1 VDTRLRAVC
10 DLMVPEARE
19 YAGLH
24 AYDGIVQ
31 DLTDAGVQSALHR
44 LGGAP
49 LSDAHDEAHLVAF
62 EEWARVSFG
71 EVCMHRRNPL
81 VHISNLDVACYD
93 RDYTDAATRAE
104 ARQCHLAAWPDVVD
118 AAVTTLDQVAA
129 PVAHGLLRAAEG
141 LAADLRRDGDDEG
154 LITAALAAHQR
165 FVEHVRQRAES
176 GDPDAALG
184 GALLARL
191 MGSIEAM
198 PVDLGRLAERV
209 DAERDRLRAW
219 LREACADLDPNTP
232 AIELVAAL
240 LRDHPDAGGVL
251 TEARAQTAEVI
262 AFTIEH
268 NLVPG
273 LDGECVGGP
282 APPSRRWAMAMMSP
296 AAPFE
301 DEGPSWYHV
310 TPPDETWPAEQQE
323 QWLQVFSRTTLPA
336 ITAHEVAPGHFAHGR
351 ALRRLTSDV
360 RRSLH
365 SPAFVEG
372 WAHYVEE
379 LCVEEGFRAE
389 DPRFAIGVALEAL
402 VRVTR
407 LAVAIG
413 VHTRTMT
420 MDEAVQ
426 RFEADAFLEGP
437 AARSEAARSTFDPTY
452 GRYTWGKFEILA
464 LRDEAQARWG
474 TRYSHARF
482 HEQLLALGSPP
493 LGLMGAVV
501 GE

>member
-1 VDTRLRAVC
+1 VDARLRAMC

-24 AYDGIVQ
+24 AYDGVVQ
-31 DLTDAGVQSALHR
+31 DLSDAGVQAALRR
-44 LGGAP
+44 LGGPRLA
-49 LSDAHDEAHLVAF
+49 DAHDEAHLAAF
-62 EEWARVSFG
+62 EDWARVSFG
-71 EVCMHRRNPL
+71 EVGEHRRNPL
-81 VHISNLDVACYD
+81 VHIGNLDVACYD
-93 RDYTDAATRAE
+93 REYTDASTRGE
-104 ARQCHLAAWPDVVD
+104 ARRRHLASWPDAIEV
-118 AAVTTLDQVAA
+118 AVTTLDQVAA
-129 PVAHGLLRAAEG
+129 PVAHGLLRTVEG
-141 LAADLRRDGDDEG
+141 LGADLRREGDDEA
-154 LITAALAAHQR
+154 LISAAQSAHGQL
-165 FVEHVRQRAES
+165 VAHVRQCAAT
-176 GDPDAALG
+176 GDPDPALG
-184 GALLARL
+184 GPVLARL

-198 PVDLGRLAERV
+198 TVDLGRLAARA

-219 LREACADLDPNTP
+219 LAEGCVHLDAHTP
-232 AIELVAAL
+232 VGDVVAGL

-262 AFTIEH
+262 AFTIER

-273 LDGECVGGP
+273 LDGECLVGP

-310 TPPDETWPAEQQE
+310 TPPDETWPADQQE

-351 ALRRLTSDV
+351 VLRCVPSEV
-360 RRSLH
+360 RRALH
-365 SPAFVEG
+365 SPAFIEG

-379 LCVEEGFRAE
+379 LCVEEEFRSE

-413 VHTRTMT
+413 VHTRAMT
-420 MDEAVQ
+420 MEEAVH

-437 AARSEAARSTFDPTY
+437 AARSEAARSTFDPTF
-452 GRYTWGKFEILA
+452 GRYTWGKLEILA

-474 TRYSHARF
+474 KRYSHPRF

-493 LGLMGAVV
+493 LGLMGAIV